1 MAINPMPAPIDYM
14 GMQPQIDPGRALL
27 QGLQLG
33 SAIKGMRQQRQ
44 QEEEAAR
51 TKEQFSLDMQ
61 SYLANPTA
69 AASRELILKYPQ
81 MREVIAENMSSL
93 SKEML
98 DEEFKFATN
107 VSMALKSNPSDP
119 KVAMRLIE
127 QRRDAFANAGMDT
140 SSLDTMLETAKNNP
154 AALPVMA
161 NLYGASID
169 PEKWGDVMALT
180 EEKKKYRILSPE
192 EAQRTVPNYNP
203 AFAYQETDKG
213 EIKVLPGAGGEEAG
227 PDTVQASEILP
238 DGTRLITM
246 RSGKTIVEDAEGNVL
261 TGKARAEAIKK
272 GREYGIE
279 ITGRGAK
286 ERGIGT
292 LDAKTIGDSFK
303 TIEGIQRN
311 LSNLDAAIAAIDAGA
326 DTGVIAQKFPSW
338 NASTITLKNI
348 QNRLGLDVI
357 GSVTFGALS
366 EQELAMA
373 LETALPMNLDEAELR
388 QWLVDKKAAQ
398 QKLSDYLTEQVVF
411 LREGNN
417 SVADWVEYVNK
428 NAAQPSGATAES
440 AGGAPPI
447 GAVQDGYRFLGGD
460 PADSRNWEKL

>member
-1 MAINPMPAPIDYM
+1 MAINPLQQPIQY
-14 GMQPQIDPGRALL
+14 GPQPQDPGQALL
-27 QGLQLG
+27 QGLQIG
-33 SAIKGMRQQRQ
+33 SAIRGMRQQRQ

-51 TKEQFSLDMQ
+51 TKEQFSIDMQ

-69 AASRELILKYPQ
+69 AGSRELILKYPQ
-81 MREVIAENMSSL
+81 MREVVAENWSSL
-93 SKEML
+93 SKEMQ

-107 VSMALKSNPSDP
+107 VSMALQSNPE
-119 KVAMRLIE
+119 VAAKLIE

-161 NLYGASID
+161 NLYGASLD
-169 PEKWGDVMALT
+169 PEKWGKVMALT
-180 EEKKKYRILSPE
+180 EEKKRYRILSPE
-192 EAQRTVPNYNP
+192 EAQQKVPNYNP
-203 AFAYQETDKG
+203 AFAYQETDRG

-227 PDTVQASEILP
+227 PPKTQSSQILP
-238 DGTRLITM
+238 G
-246 RSGKTIVEDAEGNVL
+246 GTIVYAMTDGNARVVDPEGNVVTGAAAAKAIRDAEDRGLEL
-261 TGKARAEAIKK
+261 TG
-272 GREYGIE
+272 G
-279 ITGRGAK
+279 GAK
-286 ERGIGT
+286 QRGIGT
-292 LDAKTIGDSFK
+292 LTAQKIDKAFT
-303 TIEGIQRN
+303 TIEGIQTN

-326 DTGVIAQKFPSW
+326 NTGVIAQKFPSW

-366 EQELAMA
+366 EQELALA
-373 LETALPMNLDEAELR
+373 LETALPTNLDEAELR

-417 SVADWVEYVNK
+417 TVADWL
-428 NAAQPSGATAES
+428 ARGRQSQPSAA
-440 AGGAPPI
+440 GAPA
-447 GAVQDGYRFLGGD
+447 GAAPAAPSGGVD
-460 PADSRNWEKL
+460 TGNPLLQ

>member
-1 MAINPMPAPIDYM
+1 MAINPMPAPIQY
-14 GMQPQIDPGRALL
+14 GMQPQDPAQALL

-33 SAIKGMRQQRQ
+33 GAIRQMGQQRR

-51 TKEQFSLDMQ
+51 TKEQFSADMQ

-69 AASRELILKYPQ
+69 AGSRELILKYPQ
-81 MREVIAENMSSL
+81 MREVVAENWSSL
-93 SKEML
+93 SKEMQ

-107 VSMALKSNPSDP
+107 VSMALRSNPE
-119 KVAMRLIE
+119 VAARLIE

-140 SSLDTMLETAKNNP
+140 TSLDTMLETAKNKP
-154 AALPVMA
+154 ESLPFMA
-161 NLYGASID
+161 NLYGASLD
-169 PEKWGDVMALT
+169 PEKWGKVMALT
-180 EEKKKYRILSPE
+180 EEKKRYRILSPE
-192 EAQRTVPNYNP
+192 EAQQKVPNYNP

-213 EIKVLPGAGGEEAG
+213 EIKILAGAGGEEAG
-227 PDTVQASEILP
+227 PDTVQSSEILP

-246 RSGKTIVEDAEGNVL
+246 RSGKTIVEDAAGNAL
-261 TGKARAEAIKK
+261 TGEARAEAIKK

-292 LDAKTIGDSFK
+292 LDAKTIGASFK
-303 TIEGIQRN
+303 TIEKIQAN
-311 LSNLDAAIAAIDAGA
+311 LSNLDAAIAAIDDGA
-326 DTGVIAQKFPSW
+326 NTGVIAQKFPSW
-338 NASTITLKNI
+338 NASTIALKNVR
-348 QNRLGLDVI
+348 NRLGLDVI

-366 EQELAMA
+366 EQELDLA
-373 LETALPMNLDEAELR
+373 LETALPTNLNEAELR
-388 QWLVDKKAAQ
+388 QWLVDKKTAQ

-417 SVADWVEYVNK
+417 SVADWVEYINR
-428 NAAQPSGATAES
+428 NAAPPMGTAAEPAS
-440 AGGAPPI
+440 GAPPI
-447 GAVQDGYRFLGGD
+447 GTVQDGYQFLGGD